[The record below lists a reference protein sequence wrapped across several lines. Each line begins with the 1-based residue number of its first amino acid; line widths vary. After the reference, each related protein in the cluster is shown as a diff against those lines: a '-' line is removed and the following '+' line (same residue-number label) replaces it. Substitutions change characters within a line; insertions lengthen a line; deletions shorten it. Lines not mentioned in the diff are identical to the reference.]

1 MKDVVGQEPLNRT
14 MEISKPFNREELQER
29 RDKAEKVIY
38 INRMPASWVMAYRQ
52 LAHAADYLDA
62 MLARTELK

>member
-1 MKDVVGQEPLNRT
+1 MEDTKRT
-14 MEISKPFNREELQER
+14 IEVSKPFSREELQEL
-29 RDKAEKVIY
+29 RDRAEKVIY

-52 LAHAADYLDA
+52 LAHAVDYLDA